1 MAEAEITLK
10 NTGKVGFDFSTLTEE
25 QRLFTEQ
32 PLPGQPLIVPSKVRC
47 SSCFNILMT
56 FHPLHIK
63 FVASSVMVVFLM
75 KGHLEPYAEM
85 RLSVYYLPG
94 IPEVFHKTFQLQ
106 VAFYEAENITV
117 RGEGIFPRLCLDLP
131 RDLSKFL
138 STLHSFHKQHNCF
151 QHDFFLMMRSDY

>member
-1 MAEAEITLK
+1 MEEAQITLK
-10 NTGKVGFDFSTLTEE
+10 NTGKVGFDFSTLTGE
-25 QRLFTEQ
+25 QGLFAEQ

-47 SSCFNILMT
+47 SSCFNTLMT
-56 FHPLHIK
+56 FHSLRIK
-63 FVASSVMVVFLM
+63 FVALSVMVVFLL
-75 KGHLEPYAEM
+75 KGHLEPYAEIS
-85 RLSVYYLPG
+85 LSVYYLPG

-138 STLHSFHKQHNCF
+138 STVFTSSTTIFNI
-151 QHDFFLMMRSDY
+151 